1 MKDKKYWISIIV
13 LSLIFIVNTILVVC
27 GKTTLFD
34 NFIYNAVRSL
44 ECGFFDKYFIFITKF
59 GNVSVVIGIVSIL
72 IMLLEI
78 EME

>member
-34 NFIYNAVRSL
+34 NFIYNAVRS
-44 ECGFFDKYFIFITKF
+44 CFGSGTWMGDKPWLGTDPWR
-59 GNVSVVIGIVSIL
+59 NN
-72 IMLLEI
+72 
-78 EME
+78 